1 MMPGVI
7 TAQDYSM
14 VCQLMWHLLAILPGV
29 SSAQDYSTGVSA
41 DLVCACHDAWCDNCS
56 NLLNQLM
63 CQLMW
68 LAMMAGLTTAQDYST
83 SVNTSQDYSTG
94 VSADVVSDIF
104 SL

>member
-1 MMPGVI
+1 MTGVT
-7 TAQDYSM
+7 TAQDYSTS
-14 VCQLMWHLLAILPGV
+14 VNT
-29 SSAQDYSTGVSA
+29 SQDYSTGVSA

-104 SL
+104 FGEKNSC

>member
-1 MMPGVI
+1 MSADVVSLSHI
-7 TAQDYSM
+7 A
-14 VCQLMWHLLAILPGV
+14 WAGV

-104 SL
+104 RW